1 MTPAKQQYLDA
12 IRRSSAYPT
21 YRGVIGLIAFVFYAI
36 AGVSALSAVIGG
48 LSTMTQSFFLGL
60 ASLVVGLLFAALF
73 FLLAKLYKEAALILV
88 DMGDSIIDSN
98 SRVREGFAAGAD

>member
-1 MTPAKQQYLDA
+1 M
-12 IRRSSAYPT
+12 
-21 YRGVIGLIAFVFYAI
+21 FYAI

-48 LSTMTQSFFLGL
+48 LGTMTRSFFLGL

-73 FLLAKLYKEAALILV
+73 FLMAKLYEEAALILV

-98 SRVREGFAAGAD
+98 SRVGQGFSAGAD